1 MSVKITGVAEVNA
14 NLQKAVEKMRQAAE
28 TAMQEV
34 AELLQE
40 YARANHPWQNQS
52 GQTEATTQAGITELS
67 ADLIRVTLSTE
78 TDYSK
83 FLELARDGTWAWLW
97 PMLVACEEAIKAILI
112 KHLGVGRV
120 QNFQLQRGATSL

>member
-40 YARANHPWQNQS
+40 YARATIP
-52 GQTEATTQAGITELS
+52 GKIRAGKPKPRRKRALRNCLPT
-67 ADLIRVTLSTE
+67 
-78 TDYSK
+78 
-83 FLELARDGTWAWLW
+83 
-97 PMLVACEEAIKAILI
+97 
-112 KHLGVGRV
+112 
-120 QNFQLQRGATSL
+120 